1 MSYKRANSI
10 VLVGVVGDVIDEP
23 GRRLFRKHVKHFNSE
38 VWAMWPLSLDL
49 RQNILILFIATF
61 LFSGFVTVN
70 GILHLFYFHDVCF
83 DESSKA
89 RDFIWVLI
97 LIGISQVLHQTSDW
111 SLFTILFIHHDGD
124 NSLLPLCIQCIW
136 SLSFQHTVATDCFI
150 VTEPAPATVRWKF
163 WSDRNMD
170 IPKTVLDVRLWAS
183 WLSFP
188 SGLTNDIG

>member
-1 MSYKRANSI
+1 MS
-10 VLVGVVGDVIDEP
+10 LG
-23 GRRLFRKHVKHFNSE
+23 RLFRKHVKHFNSE
-38 VWAMWPLSLDL
+38 VFSLDL

-111 SLFTILFIHHDGD
+111 SLFILYYLSIMMVIIHCFPCAF
-124 NSLLPLCIQCIW
+124 SAFEV
-136 SLSFQHTVATDCFI
+136 SLSNTLLQQTVF
-150 VTEPAPATVRWKF
+150 
-163 WSDRNMD
+163 
-170 IPKTVLDVRLWAS
+170 L
-183 WLSFP
+183 WLSLPQLP
-188 SGLTNDIG
+188 SVESFGLTETWIFRKRYSMCDCEPPDYRFLQDWQMISDKGQGMLH